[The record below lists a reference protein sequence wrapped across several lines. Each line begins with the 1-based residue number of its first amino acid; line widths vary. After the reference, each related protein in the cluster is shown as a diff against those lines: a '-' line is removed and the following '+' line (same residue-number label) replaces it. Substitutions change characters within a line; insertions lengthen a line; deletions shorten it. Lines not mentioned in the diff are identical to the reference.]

1 MTYGFCV
8 YHGIECDYN
17 RCIDCPHNT
26 EEDAEWFKQDEE
38 RSETETETETQGIL
52 WEGLTATRGPVKI
65 LLDSE
70 RLSLTFGKIQIAV
83 PAKAVIEIIRK
94 EPQT

>member
-1 MTYGFCV
+1 MK
-8 YHGIECDYN
+8 N
-17 RCIDCPHNT
+17 
-26 EEDAEWFKQDEE
+26 
-38 RSETETETETQGIL
+38 TETQGIL
-52 WEGLTATRGPVKI
+52 WEGLTATQGPVKI